1 MADRLPRLELLM
13 SPSVTSIAVVCE
25 WLLLRLGIAQA
36 INIQPD
42 LQITAFVNSMDDL
55 LREAPDVEIIV
66 LTSLRVFDQS
76 TSEQVAQLHQQGYA
90 VIVVSTSEAQSD
102 ALLCIKAGARGYLS
116 RQADDSELATAIR
129 AVASGRSYFGTSL
142 AGKGLPTAP
151 PHITSREREILQLIA
166 SGATDREIATK
177 LNITEN
183 TVHTHLERLGR
194 KHGSRRRADLTR
206 LALECG
212 MLQNYCR
219 EY

>member
-1 MADRLPRLELLM
+1 MT
-13 SPSVTSIAVVCE
+13 SVAVVCE
-25 WLLLRLGIAQA
+25 WPLLQLGIAQA
-36 INIQPD
+36 IDIQPD
-42 LQITAFVNSMDDL
+42 LHITTFAKSVNDL
-55 LREAPDVEIIV
+55 LCEANDVEVIV
-66 LTSLRVFDQS
+66 LTSLRMFDQA

-102 ALLCIKAGARGYLS
+102 AVLCIRAGARGYLS
-116 RQADDSELATAIR
+116 RQTDDSELATAIR
-129 AVASGRSYFGTSL
+129 TVASGRSYFGASL
-142 AGKGLPTAP
+142 AGKGLPIAP

-212 MLQNYCR
+212 MLEKYS
-219 EY
+219 EE

>member
-25 WLLLRLGIAQA
+25 WSLLQLGIAQA
-36 INIQPD
+36 IDIQSD
-42 LQITAFVNSMDDL
+42 LQITAFVKSVDDL

-102 ALLCIKAGARGYLS
+102 AVLCIKAGARGYLS

-212 MLQNYCR
+212 MLQNYSR

>member
-1 MADRLPRLELLM
+1 MELLM
-13 SPSVTSIAVVCE
+13 SPSVTSVAVVCE
-25 WLLLRLGIAQA
+25 WSLLQLGIAQA
-36 INIQPD
+36 IGNQPD
-42 LQITAFVNSMDDL
+42 LQITTFAKSVNDL
-55 LREAPDVEIIV
+55 LREATDVEIIV
-66 LTSLRVFDQS
+66 LASLRTFDQS
-76 TSEQVAQLHQQGYA
+76 TSEQVAQLHTKGHA

-102 ALLCIKAGARGYLS
+102 AVLCIKAGARGYLS
-116 RQADDSELATAIR
+116 RQADDPELATAIR
-129 AVASGRSYFGTSL
+129 AVASGGTYFDTSL
-142 AGKGLPTAP
+142 AGKGLPVAP

-166 SGATDREIATK
+166 SGMTDREIAAK

-212 MLQNYCR
+212 MLENYSR

>member
-1 MADRLPRLELLM
+1 M
-13 SPSVTSIAVVCE
+13 SPSVTSVAVVCE
-25 WLLLRLGIAQA
+25 WPLLQLGIAQA

-42 LQITAFVNSMDDL
+42 LQIATFTKSVNEL
-55 LREAPDVEIIV
+55 LCEANDVEIIV
-66 LTSLRVFDQS
+66 LTSLRMSDQA

-102 ALLCIKAGARGYLS
+102 AVLCIRAGARGYLS
-116 RQADDSELATAIR
+116 RQTDDSELATAIR

-151 PHITSREREILQLIA
+151 PRITTREREILQLIA
-166 SGATDREIATK
+166 GGATDREIAIK

-212 MLQNYCR
+212 MLDDYSR
-219 EY
+219 E